1 MYKSQSKGKRRLMS
15 QLSGQAGRK
24 GVSFSP
30 PATLHS
36 IQAWGGQSALRSS
49 LTPMLTSFRNVLPDT
64 RGNNV

>member
-30 PATLHS
+30 PAALHS
-36 IQAWGGQSALRSS
+36 IQAWGGQSALLSP
-49 LTPMLTSFRNVLPDT
+49 LIPMLISFRNALPD
-64 RGNNV
+64 RKSVV